1 MNSTWKLI
9 ENSQGELKVK
19 VEGATWKDGQETA
32 FKKLAKNV
40 EVKGFRK
47 GQVPEAMAR
56 KAISQQNILMEA
68 MDVVAGKALQEA
80 IKEHDLWVIAN
91 PQLESV
97 DKMDEEA
104 LEVTFKITV
113 KPEVTLGDY
122 KGLEIVK
129 EAASVEDKEVEDQLT
144 QLQQRFAELVVKE
157 TGAVE
162 NGDTAVIDF
171 EGFKDGVAFEG
182 GKGENYPLEI
192 GSNSFIPGFEEQ
204 IIGMSAENEK
214 EVNVTFPENYGQG
227 DLAGKEAVFKVK
239 VHEVKTKTLPEINDD
254 LIKDAEIEGVET
266 VEAFKT
272 HIVEDLTKQKESE
285 AERKFENDLLTKL
298 TENTK
303 VEIPPVM
310 IDDEVASM
318 VNDFAQRLAQQ
329 GFPMDQYFQMTGLSE
344 DGLKEQMRPEAETK
358 VKVRLVLDKI
368 AEVENIEVED
378 KDVDVEYETIAN
390 QYNMEVDKVK
400 ELINKDALM
409 YDLRLQKAVELVK
422 NSVK

>member
-19 VEGATWKDGQETA
+19 VDGAVWKDGQETA

-97 DKMDEEA
+97 DKIDEDA
-104 LEVTFKITV
+104 LEVTFKITI

-122 KGLEIVK
+122 KGLEVAK
-129 EAASVEDKEVEDQLT
+129 DAAVVEDTEVEDQLT

-157 TGAVE
+157 KGAVE

-192 GSNSFIPGFEEQ
+192 GSGSFIPGFEEQ
-204 IIGMSAENEK
+204 VVGMNAEEEK
-214 EVNVTFPENYGQG
+214 DVTVTFPENYGQA
-227 DLAGKEAVFKVK
+227 DLAGKEAIFKVK

-254 LIKDAEIEGVET
+254 LIKDAEIKDVET

-272 HIVEDLTKQKESE
+272 HVVEDLTKQKESD

-298 TENTK
+298 CDNAK
-303 VEIPPVM
+303 VEIPAVM
-310 IDDEVASM
+310 IDDEVTSM
-318 VNDFAQRLAQQ
+318 VNDFSQRLAQQ
-329 GFPMDQYFQMTGLSE
+329 GFPMDQYFQMTGMSE

-368 AEVENIEVED
+368 ADTENLSVED

-400 ELINKDALM
+400 ELINKDALV